1 MLARTPRTG
10 VVAKAYETSYEY
22 TNPVLRDQ
30 APLRMSPRGARSKS
44 RERTIAEVLNA
55 SQALAEEVATDFVE
69 RGQFNE
75 RNIPQERNRSRLS
88 EMNAEPEVKDKS
100 AERKRSKS
108 RDTYHSS

>member
-1 MLARTPRTG
+1 
-10 VVAKAYETSYEY
+10 
-22 TNPVLRDQ
+22 
-30 APLRMSPRGARSKS
+30 MSPRGARSKS

-75 RNIPQERNRSRLS
+75 HNIPQERNVSRLS
-88 EMNAEPEVKDKS
+88 DMNTENQVQNNTS
-100 AERKRSKS
+100 VERKRSKS